1 MNMNFNKSQAID
13 YLKAIGIILV
23 VIGHYPLS
31 PFNVITPYMFHMPLF
46 FFIGGMLFSGRK
58 KTIEIIKNGF
68 NKYVLYILYTYV
80 TIGFIVVLFNFYFRV
95 SIGSPFSGGLINF
108 LFVAVASNFSNNP
121 FFVVAW
127 FLLAYLG
134 IMILFHVINSIACVI
149 KDEKSKKAFLFFLAV
164 FIGWV
169 GVNFLAVEYKETQK
183 QIYNYLSQVTVG
195 MMFYVFGFVFK
206 EIIWSWVNI
215 TTCMLLFSF
224 LYVLEQYGMVSP
236 YTMSQ
241 SQYPQ
246 GILSMIISTMI
257 CIYLTVALSRVLS
270 AFKESKMLL
279 EIGRESKVIMSY
291 HLIAFL
297 IIDLFVS
304 FFGVLDMSYVSVFN
318 HYAEKWTWPV
328 YIIGGIALPLL
339 GLKVYLIFI
348 KIVKSFYCEL
358 KVTRVV

>member
-1 MNMNFNKSQAID
+1 MSQNFNKSQAID

-46 FFIGGMLFSGRK
+46 FFVGGMLFSGKK
-58 KTIEIIKNGF
+58 KTIDIIKNGF
-68 NKYVLYILYTYV
+68 NKYILYILYTYII
-80 TIGFIVVLFNFYFRV
+80 IGSIAVLFNSYFGV
-95 SIGSPFSGGLINF
+95 SIGRPFSGGLSQF
-108 LFVAVASNFSNNP
+108 LLIAVSSNFSNNP

-127 FLLAYLG
+127 FLLAYLA
-134 IMILFHVINSIACVI
+134 IMILFHFINSVAGII
-149 KDEKSKKAFLFFLAV
+149 NNEKSKNAFLLFMAV
-164 FIGWV
+164 FIGWI
-169 GVNFLAVEYKETQK
+169 GVNLFAIEFKETQK

-195 MMFYVFGFVFK
+195 MMFYMFGFVFK
-206 EIIWSWVNI
+206 RILWSWVNI
-215 TTCMLLFSF
+215 SACMLLFSF
-224 LYVLEQYGMVSP
+224 LYVLEQYGAVSP

-246 GILSMIISTMI
+246 GLLSIIVSTMI
-257 CIYLTVALSRVLS
+257 CIYLSVALARVLS
-270 AFKESKMLL
+270 ELKENKMLL

-297 IIDLFVS
+297 IIDLCVS

-328 YIIGGIALPLL
+328 YIVGGIALPLL
-339 GLKVYLIFI
+339 GLKVYLIIINF
-348 KIVKSFYCEL
+348 VKSFFSSY
-358 KVTRVV
+358 KS